1 MEPWLSSVD
10 PQRRR
15 SGSGSG
21 PPRLGPEPPPL
32 TYLPPWDEGAEE
44 AVTGPTAEREDGS
57 RPASEGLEERRP
69 STPRKVLV
77 IASRFPPVASVG
89 ATRVRKFVKY
99 LPRQGW
105 HPVVLTG
112 AMRQQPIMVGD
123 TRRATDLES
132 LSDLPPDVPVHRL
145 RPAVDNWP
153 GPLAEYLAG
162 QVGRLLSRRPSD
174 VEHLAATLRWR
185 FQRWHD
191 GLAFPDRGIWRLLP
205 AVRLAVRLHRRHGFD
220 AIFSS
225 GMPFSDHIVGLVLQ
239 SLLRL
244 PWLVD
249 FRDPWVEYIHWEQ
262 WHTEWG
268 ARLTRAAE
276 AAVIRRAA
284 CVVSVNGHM
293 TRRFAARYGDQPA
306 RKFVTI
312 QNGFDPADFPL
323 GVEPDPGTFRLL
335 YAGSL
340 YKTRSP
346 AAMLDGFCRFLAR
359 YPESRAHARLDF
371 AGRPNPFV
379 EQIAASPAGDAVQ
392 YLGMLPHSAAV
403 REMVRS
409 DVNVILLPN
418 LPGGE
423 NDTTT
428 KVYECLGSGRAIL
441 AAVPL
446 EGAAAEVLRRF
457 DGVRLCDPDDSEGIA
472 AGIADLYEQ
481 WRVGRLR
488 VSRSEADLAPFT
500 REHEARQLA
509 ACLDFATRHRRTR
522 RRQ

>member
-1 MEPWLSSVD
+1 M
-10 PQRRR
+10 
-15 SGSGSG
+15 
-21 PPRLGPEPPPL
+21 
-32 TYLPPWDEGAEE
+32 
-44 AVTGPTAEREDGS
+44 
-57 RPASEGLEERRP
+57 
-69 STPRKVLV
+69 LV

-99 LPRQGW
+99 LPRHCW

-112 AMRQQPIMVGD
+112 AMRQQPIMTGD

-132 LSDLPPDVPVHRL
+132 LSDLPEDVPVHRL
-145 RPAVDNWP
+145 SAVVDNWP
-153 GPLAEYLAG
+153 GPLAEYCATHC
-162 QVGRLLSRRPSD
+162 GRLLGRKASD
-174 VEHLAATLRWR
+174 VEHLSATLRWR

-191 GLAFPDRGIWRLLP
+191 RWAFPDRGIWRLLP
-205 AVRLAVRLHRRHGFD
+205 ATRLALRLHREHRFD

-225 GMPFSDHIVGLVLQ
+225 GMPFSDHLIGLAVQ
-239 SLLRL
+239 SLLRI

-262 WHTEWG
+262 WHSEWG

-276 AAVIRRAA
+276 GAVVHRAA
-284 CVVSVNGHM
+284 RVVSVNDYM
-293 TRRFAARYGDQPA
+293 TRRFVARYGDQA
-306 RKFVTI
+306 AHKFVTI
-312 QNGFDPADFPL
+312 QNGFDPPDFPE
-323 GVEPDPGTFRLL
+323 GEQPDPGLFRLL

-346 AAMLDGFCRFLAR
+346 QAMLDGFCRFLEED
-359 YPESRAHARLDF
+359 PERRRHVRLDF

-379 EQIAASPAGDAVQ
+379 EQISGSPAGEAAR

-403 REMVRS
+403 REMARS
-409 DVNVILLPN
+409 DVNVIILPN

-428 KVYECLGSGRAIL
+428 KIYECLGAGRAIL
-441 AAVPL
+441 AAVPT

-457 DGVRLCDPDDSEGIA
+457 EGVRLCDPDDIEGIA

-481 WRVGRLR
+481 WRAGRLR

-500 REHEARQLA
+500 REHETRQLA
-509 ACLDFATRHRRTR
+509 ACLDAATTHRHSR
-522 RRQ
+522 RR

>member
-1 MEPWLSSVD
+1 MESLLSSID
-10 PQRRR
+10 PHRRR

-21 PPRLGPEPPPL
+21 PPWLGPDPPPL
-32 TYLPPWDEGAEE
+32 TYLPPLDEGDEE
-44 AVTGPTAEREDGS
+44 TAGTPPGERADEQPGPGREG
-57 RPASEGLEERRP
+57 RGEPRP
-69 STPRKVLV
+69 STARKVLV

-99 LPRQGW
+99 LPRHGW
-105 HPVVLTG
+105 HPVVITG
-112 AMRQQPIMVGD
+112 AMRQQPILVGE

-132 LSDLPPDVPVHRL
+132 LADLPQDVPVHRL
-145 RPAVDNWP
+145 SAVVDNWP
-153 GPLAEYLAG
+153 GPLAEYLAR

-225 GMPFSDHIVGLVLQ
+225 GMPFSDHITGLVLH

-268 ARLTRAAE
+268 ARLTRVAE

-293 TRRFAARYGDQPA
+293 TRRFAARYGDQPT

-312 QNGFDPADFPL
+312 QNGFDPADFPPE
-323 GVEPDPGTFRLL
+323 VEPDPGTFRLL

-346 AAMLDGFCRFLAR
+346 AAVLDGFCRFLAR
-359 YPESRAHARLDF
+359 HPESRSHARLDF
-371 AGRPNPFV
+371 AGRPNQFV
-379 EQIAASPAGDAVQ
+379 EQIASSPAGNAVQ

-409 DVNVILLPN
+409 DVNVIILPN

-428 KVYECLGSGRAIL
+428 KIYECLGSGRAIL

-446 EGAAAEVLRRF
+446 GGAAAEVLRRF

-481 WRVGRLR
+481 WRRGRLR
-488 VSRSEADLAPFT
+488 VSRSETDLAAFT

-509 ACLDFATRHRRTR
+509 ACLDSATRYRRTR
-522 RRQ
+522 RR